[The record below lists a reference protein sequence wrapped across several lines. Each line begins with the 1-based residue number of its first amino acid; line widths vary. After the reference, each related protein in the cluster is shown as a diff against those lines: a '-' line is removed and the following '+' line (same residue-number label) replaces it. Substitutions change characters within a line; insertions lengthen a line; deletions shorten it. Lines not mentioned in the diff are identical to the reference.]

1 MKISCDLRRE
11 PRFTGMNARIFALSA
26 SLLAAAC
33 AGDSTMT
40 RHDVCERLAA
50 ASCARLAV
58 CEPTVAQTG
67 CVAASMDRCCP
78 DGVCDEAVVADEDR
92 LSACEG
98 AVEQMSCSD
107 LDDGDLPASCDHLT
121 DPVPQELDP
130 GDGAGSG
137 SGDGDGSGSGSDASG
152 VLEVRWYISAGGSTP
167 SCAAFGA
174 QTVHVVATSA
184 SGDKVTT
191 DFDCALGSGL
201 ATLPAGPYSIVAQA
215 VGAGG
220 AVVQQ
225 TPAETVVVDGGASV
239 TFTFN
244 VTTSVGGFCVQLA
257 SALCGACDPESGTC
271 EQDVVDACCASD
283 GVCNDPALVS
293 STWST
298 CLSQSASGS
307 YCSALPASCSN
318 AITIF

>member
-11 PRFTGMNARIFALSA
+11 PRFTGMNARIFALFA
-26 SLLAAAC
+26 FLFVAAC

-40 RHDVCERLAA
+40 RHQVCERLAA

-67 CVAASMDRCCP
+67 CAAASMDRCCP

-92 LSACEG
+92 LSACET
-98 AVEQMSCSD
+98 AVAQMSCSD

-121 DPVPQELDP
+121 DAVPQDVEPDD
-130 GDGAGSG
+130 GDGSG
-137 SGDGDGSGSGSDASG
+137 SGDGDGDGSGSNTSG
-152 VLEVRWYISAGGSTP
+152 VLEVRWYITAGGSTP
-167 SCAAFGA
+167 TCAAFGA
-174 QTVHVVATSA
+174 QSVHVVATSP
-184 SGDKVTT
+184 SGDKVTI
-191 DFDCALGSGL
+191 DFDCELGSGL

-225 TPAETVVVDGGASV
+225 APAQTVFVDGGASV

-244 VTTSVGGFCVQLA
+244 VTTSFGSFCVQLA
-257 SALCGACDPESGTC
+257 SALCDACDPNNATC
-271 EQDVVDACCASD
+271 DQEVVDACCASD
-283 GVCNDPALVS
+283 GLCNRPALPS

-298 CLSQSASGS
+298 CLSDSASGT
-307 YCSALPASCSN
+307 YCSTSPASCSN
-318 AITIF
+318 AITVY